1 MEIMNIKQ
9 DGKCYDGVDKSSTS
23 CTKKKPSSFCMWT
36 NESLSCSLDLVDNSS
51 NLKAKQALYH
61 QTPHHYAC
69 SKGRLPIVEYF
80 IEKESYI
87 YIKAKAQCQRTPL
100 HNACEFCH
108 LQHVEYLIVITN
120 MVKHNY
126 GKKLKIPTTETNFQ
140 INKNKKNEMM
150 ILMDFFHF
158 FQRIQQLI

>member
-1 MEIMNIKQ
+1 
-9 DGKCYDGVDKSSTS
+9 
-23 CTKKKPSSFCMWT
+23 
-36 NESLSCSLDLVDNSS
+36 
-51 NLKAKQALYH
+51 
-61 QTPHHYAC
+61 
-69 SKGRLPIVEYF
+69 
-80 IEKESYI
+80 
-87 YIKAKAQCQRTPL
+87 
-100 HNACEFCH
+100 
-108 LQHVEYLIVITN
+108 